1 MAAEPGAPA
10 AGTADLAWTPAR
22 QQALSRTP
30 LLALNFH
37 EVPPDWRTEARR
49 RLVQLSERAPG
60 LDLDRLD
67 QPADGPRVVV
77 GWYDGWR
84 DTALFGA
91 EVCADLGIRAFF
103 FPITRPQV
111 SGRGTLTP
119 DDLASI
125 ATAHEVGF
133 HTATHRS
140 APTITQRLLPS
151 EVDRPMAELEA
162 ATGRRPR
169 IAAWLLGSR
178 FDPTLVGNRRLRELG
193 VTFMMSN
200 WSVER
205 IPAADRSQP
214 A

>member
-1 MAAEPGAPA
+1 VNP
-10 AGTADLAWTPAR
+10 DLRWTPDR
-22 QQALSRTP
+22 QAALSFRP

-37 EVPPDWRTEARR
+37 EVPPDWRDEARR
-49 RLVQLSERAPG
+49 RLKQLVAMAPT

-67 QPADGPRVVV
+67 EPNDGPRVVI

-91 EVCADLGIRAFF
+91 EACADLGIRAFF
-103 FPITRPQV
+103 FPITRPQL

-119 DDLASI
+119 ADLAEI

-140 APTITQRLLPS
+140 APAVSRTNLRA
-151 EVDRPMAELEA
+151 EVDRPLAELEA

-178 FDPTLVGNRRLRELG
+178 FDSELVGNRRLRELG
-193 VTFMMSN
+193 VEFVMSN
-200 WSVER
+200 WSLER
-205 IPAADRSQP
+205 ILWTEDR
-214 A
+214 

>member
-1 MAAEPGAPA
+1 MTTDLRW
-10 AGTADLAWTPAR
+10 TAAR
-22 QQALSRTP
+22 QRALEERP
-30 LLALNFH
+30 LIALNFH
-37 EVPPDWRTEARR
+37 EVPPEWRPEARKR
-49 RLVQLSERAPG
+49 IAELTAFGPG

-67 QPADGPRVVV
+67 EPAEGPRVVI

-91 EVCADLGIRAFF
+91 DVCAELGVRAFF
-103 FPITRPQV
+103 FPITRPQR
-111 SGRGTLTP
+111 SGRGTVTA
-119 DDLASI
+119 DDLADI

-140 APTITQRLLPS
+140 APTITSVNLRA
-151 EVDRPMAELEA
+151 EVDRPMAEIEA

-178 FDPTLVGNRRLRELG
+178 FDPELPGNQRLRELG
-193 VTFMMSN
+193 VEFMMSN

-205 IPAADRSQP
+205 IR
-214 A
+214 

>member
-1 MAAEPGAPA
+1 MVVDTGWTAA
-10 AGTADLAWTPAR
+10 R
-22 QQALSRTP
+22 RSALSNRP
-30 LLALNFH
+30 LIALNFH
-37 EVPPDWRTEARR
+37 EVPPDWRPVARR
-49 RLVQLSERAPG
+49 RLEQLAATAPT

-67 QPADGPRVVV
+67 EPVDGPRIVV
-77 GWYDGWR
+77 GWYDGFR

-91 EVCADLGIRAFF
+91 EVCTELGIRAFF
-103 FPITRPQV
+103 FPITRPQP
-111 SGRGTLTP
+111 SGRGTLTAA
-119 DDLASI
+119 DLGSI

-140 APTITQRLLPS
+140 APTIPTARLRA

-178 FDPTLVGNRRLRELG
+178 YAPELVANRRLRELG
-193 VTFMMSN
+193 VEFVMSN

-205 IPAADRSQP
+205 IP
-214 A
+214 

>member
-1 MAAEPGAPA
+1 VAVPQH
-10 AGTADLAWTPAR
+10 LRWTPAR
-22 QQALSRTP
+22 QAALSTAP

-37 EVPPDWRTEARR
+37 EVPPDWRAEARR
-49 RLVQLSERAPG
+49 RLVQLTAMAPVV
-60 LDLDRLD
+60 DLDRLD
-67 QPADGPRVVV
+67 EPTDGPRVVV

-91 EVCADLGIRAFF
+91 ELCADLGIRAFF
-103 FPITRPQV
+103 FPITRPQP

-119 DDLASI
+119 EDLASI

-140 APTITQRLLPS
+140 APTITTKTVRA

-169 IAAWLLGSR
+169 VAAWLLGSR
-178 FDPTLVGNRRLRELG
+178 FDPALVANQRLRDLG
-193 VTFMMSN
+193 VEFQMSN
-200 WSVER
+200 WSLER
-205 IPAADRSQP
+205 VR
-214 A
+214 